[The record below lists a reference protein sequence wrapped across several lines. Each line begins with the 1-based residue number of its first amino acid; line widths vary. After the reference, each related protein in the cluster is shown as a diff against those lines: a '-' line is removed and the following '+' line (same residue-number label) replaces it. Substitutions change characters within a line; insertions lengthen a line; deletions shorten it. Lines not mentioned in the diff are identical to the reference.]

1 MLMDESELLFAPVS
15 YEKRVVVFFD
25 LLGWRSELLQ
35 AGSDPPRIA
44 RLAAA
49 VRTLTLRP
57 PPGAPIAQNVEHA
70 TFSDNV
76 CNSFPYEPE
85 RIPHLIKALASIQY
99 GLAQMGFWVRGAITV
114 GELYHDKDV
123 VFGPALVRAHHLES
137 KIANGPRILIDRECE
152 ELQGAFEY
160 ITDLDYSFIDPWTV
174 AFYAQGFAYSK
185 LDAAS
190 VRRFNE
196 VTGANITVNP
206 LPISGSAALG
216 MILNR
221 VTAELKNAP
230 DLCVFEKHRWL
241 YNHIA
246 PRLGCVADADLF
258 MPVKLRASAASG

>member
-1 MLMDESELLFAPVS
+1 MLMDGSELLFAPVS
-15 YEKRVVVFFD
+15 YEKRAVVFFD
-25 LLGWRSELLQ
+25 LLGWRSELLH
-35 AGSDPPRIA
+35 AGSDPLRIA

-57 PPGAPIAQNVEHA
+57 LPGAPIAQNVEHA

-85 RIPHLIKALASIQY
+85 RIPPLIRALASIQY

-123 VFGPALVRAHHLES
+123 IFGPALVRAHHLES

-152 ELQGAFEY
+152 ELQGAIEY
-160 ITDLDYSFIDPWTV
+160 VTDSDYSFIDPWTV
-174 AFYAQGFAYSK
+174 AFYAEGFAYAN

-196 VTGANITVNP
+196 VTGANVTANP
-206 LPISGSAALG
+206 LPIPGDVALG

-221 VTAELKNAP
+221 VIAELKNAP
-230 DLCVFEKHRWL
+230 DPRVFEKHRWL
-241 YNHIA
+241 YDHIA
-246 PRLGCVADADLF
+246 PRLGCLVDADSL
-258 MPVKLRASAASG
+258 MPEKPKTGVAQG